1 MKRLYIFN
9 NYLHNG
15 KGGEVGDML
24 KQLKI
29 KRSVQVALLALRGRG
44 VWNIFEKADKIFFF
58 VNFNLF
64 LAIVKIC

>member
-44 VWNIFEKADKIFFF
+44 V
-58 VNFNLF
+58 
-64 LAIVKIC
+64 